1 MNEAVV
7 PFTVVPFHE
16 RLPELEKDLAERGS
30 LGVVVLDAT
39 PLSEVEDQYGTEA
52 FEEVRQRVFKLFL
65 EQRGKEFRNGD
76 ILCVDKPR
84 GQRFL
89 FFLERKR
96 RRNVPFSLADLRA
109 VRARMIVS
117 LMPNV
122 GRAAFPYLK
131 TPPRLEVGYGIAIFN
146 PLLHPERIVQ
156 RAVNEALELA
166 AHQTRADEILVLE
179 RLQEILLR
187 EKVITA
193 FQPILRMKE
202 GTVMGFE
209 ALSRGPRG
217 SGLEGA
223 DALFGAATDHNLLIE
238 LDRLCRRRALLSS
251 GRIPSTAKI
260 FVNTLPATI
269 RDPQFRGKALI
280 DFLDKAQVSPDRIV
294 IEITEKLVIDN
305 YGLFRE
311 TMAYFTDL
319 GMSFAVDDVGS
330 GYSGLESIAR
340 LKPTFLKI
348 DISLV
353 RDVNVS
359 PVNQAMVK
367 AIISL
372 GRNIGASVI
381 AEGIQTEE
389 ETLALKAMGVDYGQ
403 GHYLAR
409 PEAPPE

>member
-1 MNEAVV
+1 LETLSEAVL
-7 PFTVVPFHE
+7 PFHD
-16 RLPELEKDLAERGS
+16 RLPELEKELFERGS

-39 PLSEVEDQYGTEA
+39 PLGEVEDQYGTDA
-52 FEEVRQRVFKLFL
+52 FEEVRARIFKLFA
-65 EQRGKEFRNGD
+65 EQRGKEFREGD
-76 ILCVDKPR
+76 VLCLEKPR
-84 GQRFL
+84 GLRFL

-96 RRNVPFSLADLRA
+96 RRNVPFTLTDLRA
-109 VRARMIVS
+109 VRARMLGS
-117 LMPNV
+117 LVPNV
-122 GRAAFPYLK
+122 ARSAFPYLK
-131 TPPRLEVGYGIAIFN
+131 TPPRLEVGYGIAVYN

-156 RAVNEALELA
+156 RAVAEALDFA
-166 AHQTRADEILVLE
+166 RHQRKADEIMVLE
-179 RLQEILLR
+179 RLQDILLR
-187 EKVITA
+187 ERVITA
-193 FQPILRMKE
+193 YQPILRMRE
-202 GTVMGFE
+202 STVMGFE

-223 DALFGAATDHNLLIE
+223 EALFGAATRHNLLIE

-251 GRIPSTAKI
+251 GRIPSSAKI

-269 RDPQFRGKALI
+269 RDPQFRGKPLI

-294 IEITEKLVIDN
+294 IEITEKLMIEN

-330 GYSGLESIAR
+330 GYSGLESIAK
-340 LKPTFLKI
+340 LKPSFLKI

-359 PVNQAMVK
+359 RVNQAMVQ
-367 AIISL
+367 AIITL
-372 GRNIGASVI
+372 GRNIGAKVI
-381 AEGIQTEE
+381 AEGIHTEA
-389 ETLALKAMGVDYGQ
+389 ETQALKEMGVDYGQ
-403 GHYLAR
+403 GHFLAR

>member
-1 MNEAVV
+1 MSEAVL
-7 PFTVVPFHE
+7 PFHD
-16 RLPELEKDLAERGS
+16 RLAELEKELFERAS

-39 PLSEVEDQYGTEA
+39 PLAEVEDQYGTEA
-52 FEEVRQRVFKLFL
+52 FEEVRTRIFKLFA

-76 ILCVDKPR
+76 ILCTEKPR
-84 GQRFL
+84 GLRFL

-96 RRNVPFSLADLRA
+96 RRNVPFTLADLRA
-109 VRARMIVS
+109 VRARMLAS
-117 LMPNV
+117 LVPSV
-122 GRAAFPYLK
+122 ARAAFPYFK
-131 TPPRLEVGYGIAIFN
+131 TPPRLEVGYGIAVYN

-156 RAVNEALELA
+156 RAVTEALDFA
-166 AHQTRADEILVLE
+166 AHQKKADEITVLE
-179 RLQEILLR
+179 RLQDILLR
-187 EKVITA
+187 ERVITA

-217 SGLEGA
+217 SGLEAA
-223 DALFGAATDHNLLIE
+223 DTLFQAATDHNLLIE

-251 GRIPSTAKI
+251 GRIPSTSKI

-269 RDPQFRGKALI
+269 RDPQFRGKSLI
-280 DFLDKAQVSPDRIV
+280 DFLDRAQVAPDRIV
-294 IEITEKLVIDN
+294 IEITEKLVIEN

-311 TMAYFTDL
+311 AMAYFTDL

-340 LKPTFLKI
+340 LKPTYLKI

-353 RDVNVS
+353 RDVHVS
-359 PVNQAMVK
+359 RVNQAMVQ

-372 GRNIGASVI
+372 GRNIGAKVI

-389 ETLALKAMGVDYGQ
+389 ETQHLKGMGVDYGQ
-403 GHYLAR
+403 GHFLAR